1 MAKLQLKRGTTAQ
14 VQAYTPADGEPVY
27 DKTKGSLVVG
37 DGSTVGGKALVAGS
51 ASKWTNARAVTF
63 TGAATGT
70 GNLDGSADVSIAL
83 ALSDIDCGVLS

>member
-37 DGSTVGGKALVAGS
+37 DGSTAGGKALVAET
-51 ASKWTNARAVTF
+51 ARKWSSPRTVAF

-70 GNLDGSADVSIAL
+70 ADIDGSANVSIAL
-83 ALSDIDCGVLS
+83 TLGDIDCGVLT